1 MNEQMSE
8 YIASLCA
15 SGSELPLIH
24 AKAILGSAMTWKGQG
39 HTNMQTCWSLDGGKT
54 HATDDEIRAAAGMPK
69 AIQDQLHGTR
79 VYQRA
84 PRDSMKERSNAR

>member
-1 MNEQMSE
+1 MNEQMPE

-15 SGSELPLIH
+15 SGSELPLIR
-24 AKAILGSAMTWKGQG
+24 AKAILGSAMTWKGAG
-39 HTNMQTCWSLDGGKT
+39 YTNMQTCWSLDGGKT

-69 AIQDQLHGTR
+69 AIQNQLCRAR

-84 PRDSMKERSNAR
+84 PKNGMKERTDAQ